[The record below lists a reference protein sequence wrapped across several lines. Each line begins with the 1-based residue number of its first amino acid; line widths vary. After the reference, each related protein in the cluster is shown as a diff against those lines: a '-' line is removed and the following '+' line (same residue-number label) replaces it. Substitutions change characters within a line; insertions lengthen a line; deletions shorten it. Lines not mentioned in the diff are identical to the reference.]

1 MSTGGLCCATHPEA
15 SAVAACVEC
24 GRLVCAGCRAVD
36 VDGLS
41 RCVECRAAAV
51 GEGSAPLGEGDAA
64 PRAVERASGPPRAG
78 SSSADPPSSPP
89 RGGSSSADPPSRP
102 PRAGSSPPRAGSPA
116 DRPPLHALTAPP
128 EPADAS
134 ERLGPTP
141 IPWERPEGG
150 DIAAFFATARE
161 ALLGPTRY
169 MGRVPWLRGELRTPL
184 LFAVIAGVL
193 GQLGLIVQT
202 AFFAPPAVAVGL
214 AALPPGIAL
223 ATAPLLPLVVTAAL
237 FLKAGAAHAM
247 LRVAGAPPRPFEA
260 TFRVYAYAEVASLL
274 LVVPWIGPY
283 AARFYVVF
291 LLLTGLRFA
300 QAAGFS
306 ASLLAMAP
314 TLLLMWVL
322 V

>member
-1 MSTGGLCCATHPEA
+1 MSTGGLCCAVHPEA
-15 SAVAACVEC
+15 PAVAACVEC
-24 GRLVCAGCRAVD
+24 GRLVCAVCRAVD

-41 RCVECRAAAV
+41 RCVECRAA
-51 GEGSAPLGEGDAA
+51 P
-64 PRAVERASGPPRAG
+64 
-78 SSSADPPSSPP
+78 SPP
-89 RGGSSSADPPSRP
+89 
-102 PRAGSSPPRAGSPA
+102 
-116 DRPPLHALTAPP
+116 DRPPQHALTAPP
-128 EPADAS
+128 EPAADAS
-134 ERLGPTP
+134 EHLGPTP

-193 GQLGLIVQT
+193 GQLALIVQT

-214 AALPPGIAL
+214 AALPPGLAL
-223 ATAPLLPLVVTAAL
+223 ATAPLLPLVVTFAL